1 MEGERGDGAG
11 KAGWGGVMV
20 GVQPGGLRW
29 EAGDGSGLEGG
40 SLPPEPC
47 PPASRAVRGCPP
59 ARSSSASP
67 APRLLSPEPCP
78 PAPEVTLPPSPAA
91 ELGGETP

>member
-20 GVQPGGLRW
+20 GVQPGGLRR
-29 EAGDGSGLEGG
+29 EAGDGSGLEGS
-40 SLPPEPC
+40 SLP
-47 PPASRAVRGCPP
+47 
-59 ARSSSASP
+59 
-67 APRLLSPEPCP
+67 PEPCP